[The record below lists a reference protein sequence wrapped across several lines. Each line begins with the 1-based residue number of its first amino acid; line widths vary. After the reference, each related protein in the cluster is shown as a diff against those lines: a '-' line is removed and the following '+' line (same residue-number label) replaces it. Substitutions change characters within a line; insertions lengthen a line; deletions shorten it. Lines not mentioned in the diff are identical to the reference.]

1 MAYSTIPIEGGFLP
15 ADLLDRIATGDVAG
29 QRALD
34 FNLREGS
41 RPSDAIQSAF
51 SLARSQLEE
60 FTGRLTRSRESVTT
74 LTRRH
79 WMTPFLECLDFD
91 LEPQRAA
98 LVAGG
103 DSFAIS
109 HQIGSGAEASPVH
122 IAGYG
127 EDLDRRAGA
136 RRSPQALVQ
145 EYLNRSDAL
154 WGLVTNGQVLRLL
167 RASARIAQPA
177 YLEFDLE
184 AMLRD
189 NQYSEFVLLY
199 RLLHAT
205 RFPRTGQAAH
215 DCWLERYYQQGIAEG
230 GRVRDHLRDGVEA
243 ALAELGN
250 GLLTHPESQELRDA
264 IAAGR
269 LSAGEYYR
277 ELLRLI
283 YRLLFLMVVEE
294 RKLVFPAGTE
304 SGSRR
309 DVYSDHY
316 SLTRLRQR
324 AERRVADDRYAD
336 LWQGLLQTFR
346 LFRDD
351 VQAQQLGLTALDGE
365 LFGGQACQHLEAAA
379 CANAALLRAIFRLS
393 TFADGGVRRR
403 VNYAGLDVEELGSVY
418 ESLLEYQPRLDLTRP
433 TPFSL
438 EAGSERKQT
447 GSYYTPPQLVQELIE
462 QTLAPVLTERL
473 AAAKGREAQEAALLA
488 LRVCDPA
495 SGSGHF
501 LLAAARRIARTL
513 AEVRTGEAEPSP
525 EEYRRALRDVTRQ
538 CLYAVDKNPL
548 AVDLCKVALW
558 LEGHNAGFAL
568 SFLDGHVKCGDSL
581 VGVFD
586 LNVLTTGIPDGAYAA
601 VAGDERSVATALRK
615 RNARERETGQASL
628 DAYFGAALDPEIATQ
643 LASLLA
649 REQRSAT
656 EVRETQVRYEALRGP
671 GTDWWTQKEAC
682 DLWTAAFFL
691 PLQQADGTGNFL
703 VPTTATVRRYLEQPG
718 AAYGPLVALAVTA
731 SQEQCFFHWPLE
743 FPDVF
748 DRGGFDCLLGN
759 PPFLGGLK
767 ISEHF
772 GDRYRKYLGA
782 TYPPAGIAD
791 LCAFFYRRAYA
802 ALRPAGNLG
811 LVATN
816 SIGQGDTRE
825 AGLAVLLK
833 EAGTVTFARRFIKW
847 PGIASVEVNLV
858 ALHMGAWD
866 GQPSLDGA
874 PVPTISS
881 RLDDEPDQEPVRLKE
896 NAGKAFIGS
905 YVRGIGF
912 VLEPWEA
919 QALIARDP
927 RNAECLF
934 PYLVGEDVNSR
945 PDQSPSRW
953 VINFQNWPLE
963 RAERYP
969 DLLQILRERV
979 KPEREKAKQGA
990 DRDTWW
996 RFARLRGEMKEA
1008 IADLS
1013 SVIVACLVT
1022 EHWVPAVVPNAYVFA
1037 HRLVVFSISDW
1048 YSFAVL
1054 QSNLHELWAR
1064 KHSSTLESRLNYP
1077 PSDCFDNFP
1086 FPVVPSDA
1094 AMAEAARIGAA
1105 YHEHRR
1111 QMMLERQFGLTKTYN
1126 LFHQQQC
1133 DDADVVTLR
1142 HLHVEVDNAI
1152 LACYEWGHVDL
1163 EHGFHQNERGQ
1174 TRCGISPGARREVL
1188 RALLA
1193 LNGEIAER
1201 ERHDGM

>member
-1 MAYSTIPIEGGFLP
+1 MAYSTVQIEGGFLP
-15 ADLLDRIATGDVAG
+15 ADLLDRVATGDVAG
-29 QRALD
+29 QRPAD
-34 FNLREGS
+34 FGLREGS
-41 RPSDAIQSAF
+41 RLADAIQSVF

-60 FTGRLTRSRESVTT
+60 FTGRLSRSRESVTT

-79 WMTPFLECLDFD
+79 WMTPFLEGLDFE
-91 LEPQRAA
+91 LEPQRAS

-109 HQIGSGAEASPVH
+109 HRAGSGDEATPVH

-127 EDLDRRAGA
+127 ENLDRRGGA
-136 RRSPQALVQ
+136 RRSSQALVQ
-145 EYLNRSDAL
+145 EYLNRTELL
-154 WGLVTNGQVLRLL
+154 WGLVTNGQALRLL
-167 RASARIAQPA
+167 RRSTRIAQPA

-205 RFPRTGQAAH
+205 RFPQSGQNAS
-215 DCWLERYYQQGIAEG
+215 DCWLERYYQQGIEEG

-250 GLLTHPESQELRDA
+250 ALMTHPDSKELRAA

-269 LSAGEYYR
+269 LGAGKYYR

-294 RKLVFPAGTE
+294 RKLVFPTGEA

-316 SLTRLRQR
+316 SVTRLRQR
-324 AERRVADDRYAD
+324 AERRVSDGSYAD
-336 LWQGLLQTFR
+336 LWQGLLQTFG

-351 VQAQQLGLTALDGE
+351 VQAQQLGLAALNGE
-365 LFGGQACQHLEAAA
+365 LFGGLACQHLEAAA
-379 CANAALLRAIFRLS
+379 CTNAALLRAILRLS

-418 ESLLEYQPRLDLTRP
+418 ESLLEYQPHLDLTRP
-433 TPFSL
+433 APFSL
-438 EAGSERKQT
+438 EAGSERRQT
-447 GSYYTPPQLVQELIE
+447 GSYYTPPPLVQELIE
-462 QTLAPVLTERL
+462 QALAPVLTERL
-473 AAAKGREAQEAALLA
+473 AAAKGKEAQGAALLA

-495 SGSGHF
+495 AGSGHF
-501 LLAAARRIARTL
+501 LLAAARRIARSL
-513 AEVRTGEAEPSP
+513 AEVRTGEAEPAP
-525 EEYRRALRDVTRQ
+525 EEYRQALRDVTRQ

-586 LNVLTTGIPDGAYAA
+586 LDVLTTGIPDGAYTA
-601 VAGDERSVATALRK
+601 VAGDERGVAAALKK
-615 RNARERETGQASL
+615 RNARERDAGQASL
-628 DAYFGAALDPEIATQ
+628 DAFFGATPDHDVGAQ
-643 LASLLA
+643 LAALLA

-656 EVRETQVRYEALRGP
+656 EVRETQARYEAARGP
-671 GTDWWTQKEAC
+671 GTSWWTQKVAC

-691 PLQQADGTGNFL
+691 PLQSPDATGNFL

-718 AAYGPLVALAVTA
+718 AAYGPLVGKAVAA
-731 SQEQCFFHWPLE
+731 SQEQRFFHWPLE

-748 DRGGFDCLLGN
+748 EQGGFDCLLGN

-782 TYPPAGIAD
+782 MYPPAGIAD

-802 ALRPAGNLG
+802 ALRPDGNLG

-825 AGLAVLLK
+825 AGLALLLK
-833 EAGTVTFARRFIKW
+833 EAGTLTFARRYIKW

-858 ALHMGAWD
+858 ALHKGPWP
-866 GQPSLDGA
+866 GQPVLDGA
-874 PVPTISS
+874 PVEAISS
-881 RLDDEPDQEPVRLKE
+881 RLDDEPDQEPIRLRE
-896 NAGKAFIGS
+896 NDNKAFQGCVVLGS
-905 YVRGIGF
+905 GF
-912 VLEPWEA
+912 LLT
-919 QALIARDP
+919 QADAEYLCRKNP
-927 RNAECLF
+927 RNSECVF
-934 PYLVGEDVNSR
+934 PYLGGEDINSR

-953 VINFQNWPLE
+953 AIQFDE
-963 RAERYP
+963 RSESEARSYP
-969 DLLQILRERV
+969 DLWHIVIERV
-979 KPEREKAKQGA
+979 WPERKDKDSRKYPRMVYEWWKYWNNRQALYRA
-990 DRDTWW
+990 IDTLS
-996 RFARLRGEMKEA
+996 RVLVRSRVSEQHMLAFVPPGPVYSDA
-1008 IADLS
+1008 I
-1013 SVIVACLVT
+1013 V
-1022 EHWVPAVVPNAYVFA
+1022 VFA
-1037 HRLVVFSISDW
+1037 FDD
-1048 YSFAVL
+1048 YYNFALL
-1054 QSNLHELWAR
+1054 QSSLHEAWVRRNA
-1064 KHSSTLESRLNYP
+1064 STMRTDIRYT

-1086 FPVVPSDA
+1086 FPFVPSEA
-1094 AMAEAARIGAA
+1094 AMA
-1105 YHEHRR
+1105 
-1111 QMMLERQFGLTKTYN
+1111 
-1126 LFHQQQC
+1126 
-1133 DDADVVTLR
+1133 
-1142 HLHVEVDNAI
+1142 
-1152 LACYEWGHVDL
+1152 
-1163 EHGFHQNERGQ
+1163 
-1174 TRCGISPGARREVL
+1174 
-1188 RALLA
+1188 
-1193 LNGEIAER
+1193 
-1201 ERHDGM
+1201 